1 MDAHLFSNI
10 MATASQIQ
18 IDPSSDSVTI
28 QELTIYDDELVAFL
42 EDFEEDE
49 RESAIEQALLVGA
62 TTLEVAGTSKDLEF
76 VKSEFRTLQ
85 EAFENEIESFEDEL
99 EDVQDELE
107 EKLGDEGRLTKSLK
121 DHFGEDGTLEKHIE
135 SAFGDDG
142 AFVERLDEELGE
154 DGERIKEALDPGT
167 DGTPTNRLQERLV
180 EEIREVKDEIVAEK
194 GRDEIREESWHSGD
208 DFEDKIAILLEEILR
223 QTPNS
228 FEDTSE
234 EIGEVTGTKKGDFVI
249 TLDDTDQRIVLEAK
263 NGSFDGTPED
273 EMETAIENR
282 NADYG
287 ILVAKSIEYL
297 PRTRVGWFSEID
309 QNLVTVALSDKDEDE
324 IEPRFLKFA
333 FHWARTRAILNSVNS
348 GEELDTDMMRT
359 ELEGIEGSI
368 EDFSKIRT
376 KCTNIENSTDSIR
389 ETLEEME
396 DEIMESLGRVRNEL
410 SN

>member
-1 MDAHLFSNI
+1 
-10 MATASQIQ
+10 MATSTQIQ
-18 IDPSSDSVTI
+18 IDSSGDAVTI
-28 QELTIYDDELVAFL
+28 QELTIHDDELLAFL
-42 EDFEEDE
+42 EDFEEEE
-49 RESAIEQALLVGA
+49 RESAIERALLVGA
-62 TTLEVAGTSKDLEF
+62 TTLEFAGTSKDLEF

-85 EAFENEIESFEDEL
+85 QAFEDEIESFEDEL
-99 EDVQDELE
+99 EEVHDELE
-107 EKLGDEGRLTKSLK
+107 EKLGDEGRLSKSLN
-121 DHFGEDGTLEKHIE
+121 DHFGEDGTLERHIE
-135 SAFGDDG
+135 TAFGKDG

-167 DGTPTNRLQERLV
+167 DGTPTNRLQNRLI
-180 EEIREVKDEIVAEK
+180 EEIRDVKKEIVAEE

-208 DFEDKIAILLEEILR
+208 DFEDKIAILLDEILR

-234 EIGEVTGTKKGDFVI
+234 DVGEVTGSKKGDFVI

-263 NGSFDGTPED
+263 NGNFDGTPED

-309 QNLVTVALSDKDEDE
+309 QNFVTVALSDEDDDE

-333 FHWARTRAILNSVNS
+333 FHWARTRAILNSVTS
-348 GEELDTDMMRT
+348 GEELDTDMMRA

-368 EDFSKIRT
+368 EDFSDIRT
-376 KCTNIENSTDSIR
+376 KCTNIENSTASIR
-389 ETLEEME
+389 ETLDETEE
-396 DEIMESLGRVRNEL
+396 EIMESLGSVRKEL
-410 SN
+410 TG